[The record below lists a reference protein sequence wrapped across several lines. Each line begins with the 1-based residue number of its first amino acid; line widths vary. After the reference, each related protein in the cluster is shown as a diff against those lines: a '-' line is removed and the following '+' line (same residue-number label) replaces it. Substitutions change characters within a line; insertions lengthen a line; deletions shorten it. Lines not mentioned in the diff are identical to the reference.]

1 MNELIIRNIE
11 KTKKALFNVITQFFN
26 DVRSKYN
33 LVPTSNPSGVI
44 HKLKNKL
51 NKIIKLLVLTN
62 YSIMNPI
69 KVKNYGKQL
78 LPFLLAIKIKNYGK
92 QLLPF
97 LLAIKYILENK

>member
-1 MNELIIRNIE
+1 MQITNIKLKIKFE
-11 KTKKALFNVITQFFN
+11 QVNYMKYWKNQKTLFNVITQFFN

-62 YSIMNPI
+62 Y
-69 KVKNYGKQL
+69 
-78 LPFLLAIKIKNYGK
+78 
-92 QLLPF
+92 
-97 LLAIKYILENK
+97 

>member
-1 MNELIIRNIE
+1 MSH
-11 KTKKALFNVITQFFN
+11 

-62 YSIMNPI
+62 YLIMNLI
-69 KVKNYGKQL
+69 KVKLILNIFFIVYHYDHYDYIIFIAYHYEHYETIINIMKQL
-78 LPFLLAIKIKNYGK
+78 
-92 QLLPF
+92 
-97 LLAIKYILENK
+97 

>member
-1 MNELIIRNIE
+1 MNKLIIRNIE
-11 KTKKALFNVITQFFN
+11 KTKKTLFNVITQFFN

-62 YSIMNPI
+62 NESY
-69 KVKNYGKQL
+69 KRKKLWKTVT
-78 LPFLLAIKIKNYGK
+78 AISARHKIYFRK
-92 QLLPF
+92 
-97 LLAIKYILENK
+97 

>member
-1 MNELIIRNIE
+1 M
-11 KTKKALFNVITQFFN
+11 VI
-26 DVRSKYN
+26 
-33 LVPTSNPSGVI
+33 PTGWGKILYAIYMMSFYVI

-62 YSIMNPI
+62 YLIMNLI

-78 LPFLLAIKIKNYGK
+78 LPFLLAIKIKNYGKQLLSFLLAIKIKNYGK

>member
-1 MNELIIRNIE
+1 MSH
-11 KTKKALFNVITQFFN
+11 

-62 YSIMNPI
+62 YLIMNLI
-69 KVKNYGKQL
+69 KEK
-78 LPFLLAIKIKNYGK
+78 
-92 QLLPF
+92 
-97 LLAIKYILENK
+97 